1 MPTTPTAPAAL
12 PPAPDPNDRSTFNAR
27 AYPWS
32 AALPGFA
39 DDLVD
44 VATNAY
50 ANATE
55 AAAAATTATAQAAA
69 AQAAVGASVWVSG
82 TTYAYGTP
90 VWSITNGRVYRRK
103 VTGAGTTDPSAD
115 PANWWEISV
124 QPAVPAVP
132 ITVPTT
138 AALGVTYR
146 IKASLVLSTPPT
158 PANGDWFAYI
168 NESGTTTASIQG
180 TAGAKVS
187 GDASAHELDSQAARG
202 RLVYDQA
209 NNDWFYA

>member
-12 PPAPDPNDRSTFNAR
+12 PAAPDPNDRSTFNSR

-44 VATNAY
+44 VATNAF

-55 AAAAATTATAQAAA
+55 AAAAAVTATAQAAA

-82 TTYAYGTP
+82 TTYAYGDT

-103 VTGAGTTDPSAD
+103 VAGAGTTDPSAD

-124 QPAVPAVP
+124 QPAVPLVD
-132 ITVPTT
+132 ISTNT
-138 AALGVTYR
+138 AATVAVVYR
-146 IKASLVLSTPPT
+146 LLASLTLTLPAT
-158 PANGDWFAYI
+158 PAVGDWVAFVNNSNTETCVVARNGKKIMGLSEDMTINSLFA
-168 NESGTTTASIQG
+168 
-180 TAGAKVS
+180 
-187 GDASAHELDSQAARG
+187 AAR
-202 RLVYDQA
+202 LVFTGDTTGWVIA
-209 NNDWFYA
+209 